1 MKTTV
6 INLFG
11 APGTGKTVTALGL
24 TYQLNRLG
32 FSAEYVD
39 EFAKGCAW
47 DNNIDLLCDQNLQ
60 FTEQHRKLNRV
71 NGKTQ
76 FVIMDSPLLL
86 SNVYRTVY
94 HSTMYSN
101 TLDQLV
107 YETHSKYHNTNF
119 LLSFHNRW
127 TQTGRVQDQSQSQEI
142 QDNIVAVLEH
152 YHELY
157 TVLPDDWSRIDTIL
171 ENVIGE
177 PWATSV

>member
-24 TYQLNRLG
+24 TYTLNREG

-47 DNNIDLLCDQNLQ
+47 DNNINLLCDQNLQ

-71 NGKTQ
+71 NGKTE
-76 FVIMDSPLLL
+76 FVVMDSPLLL

-107 YETHSKYHNTNF
+107 FETHSKYHNVNF
-119 LLSFHNRW
+119 LLDFHERW
-127 TQTGRVQDQSQSQEI
+127 NQSGRVQDHAESQDI
-142 QDNIVAVLEH
+142 QNNIIGVLEH
-152 YHELY
+152 YRLPY
-157 TVLPDDWSRIDTIL
+157 SVLPSDWSRIDTIL
-171 ENVIGE
+171 EHVIGE
-177 PWATSV
+177 PWKTSV